1 MGCIPSGD
9 SDLTVSEGV
18 KKKTGTRQTSRLQSH
33 WVLGTGWD
41 QGFKNHLWGFSVPL
55 GNAGV
60 SFNSRTL
67 TLYTVHIGDNSNN

>member
-33 WVLGTGWD
+33 WVLGTG
-41 QGFKNHLWGFSVPL
+41 L
-55 GNAGV
+55 G
-60 SFNSRTL
+60 SRF
-67 TLYTVHIGDNSNN
+67 